1 MPCEWLFSAGAEIAT
16 DRRSRLGSDCFEELQ
31 VLKHAWNHTLVDR
44 AGINSDT
51 VEEIY
56 IQDFKELLEQDQEL
70 EHDMDN
76 NVDSDVVMI

>member
-1 MPCEWLFSAGAEIAT
+1 M
-16 DRRSRLGSDCFEELQ
+16 
-31 VLKHAWNHTLVDR
+31 KHAWNHTLVDH

>member
-1 MPCEWLFSAGAEIAT
+1 MPCERLFSAGAEITT
-16 DRRSRLGSDCFEELQ
+16 DRRSCLGSGRFEELQ